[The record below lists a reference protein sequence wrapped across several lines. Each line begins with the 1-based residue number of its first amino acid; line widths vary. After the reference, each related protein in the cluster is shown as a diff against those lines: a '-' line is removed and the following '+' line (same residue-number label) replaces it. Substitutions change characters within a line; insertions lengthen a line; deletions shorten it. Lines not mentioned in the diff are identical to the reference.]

1 MAEICKTGYLTY
13 FMVLETIC
21 HILEVWVYVNTTE
34 NICYELT
41 GNACGDN
48 YYYGTKKMGLL
59 DWSTSSY
66 GRGMQWKE
74 TGIWTARKPQG
85 ICMKLITRNI
95 MQTLHGIALLSHQ
108 ITT

>member
-1 MAEICKTGYLTY
+1 MP
-13 FMVLETIC
+13 VQ
-21 HILEVWVYVNTTE
+21 
-34 NICYELT
+34 
-41 GNACGDN
+41 GNSFFSFTFSVIFVVMRVGIII
-48 YYYGTKKMGLL
+48 TMEPKKMGLL

-74 TGIWTARKPQG
+74 TGIWTARKPQE

>member
-1 MAEICKTGYLTY
+1 MKRKRIIAAL
-13 FMVLETIC
+13 
-21 HILEVWVYVNTTE
+21 
-34 NICYELT
+34 LT
-41 GNACGDN
+41 GTMLCSSIMEPRAMD
-48 YYYGTKKMGLL
+48 LS

-66 GRGMQWKE
+66 GRGMQWKK
-74 TGIWTARKPQG
+74 TGIWTARKPQE